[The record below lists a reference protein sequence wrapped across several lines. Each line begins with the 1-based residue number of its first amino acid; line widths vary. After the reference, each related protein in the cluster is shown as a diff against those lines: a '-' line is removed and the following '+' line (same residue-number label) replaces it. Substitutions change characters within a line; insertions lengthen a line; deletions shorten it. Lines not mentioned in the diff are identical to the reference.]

1 MTQRQRKLVGI
12 LLILLSVIAVAAIGT
27 WIYLTF
33 LMGQAPLTLIAFFAV
48 AGLAWIVPAMWI
60 IRWMVRPD

>member
-12 LLILLSVIAVAAIGT
+12 LLILLSVIAVAGIGT

-33 LMGQAPLTLIAFFAV
+33 LGGQAPLILIAYFAIV
-48 AGLAWIVPAMWI
+48 GLGWIVPAMAI